1 MLYGGDPH
9 IVGAALRRRISV
21 RENTGQ
27 GISKACKA
35 DIPMQTVKEKAP
47 DGRQPGQAQSI
58 IQHQYFTAWQKECQD
73 EGVQGL

>member
-47 DGRQPGQAQSI
+47 DGLAPNR
-58 IQHQYFTAWQKECQD
+58 T
-73 EGVQGL
+73 L